1 MNIIK
6 NIKEGW
12 NKFWNETLG
21 EDYTDAELV
30 GLNINS
36 SNKTEAI
43 LAQSLVDIESRY
55 IENYG
60 RSKFGLKGIKLSQN
74 QLSEKKSVVN
84 EKKGEREKER

>member
-1 MNIIK
+1 MDIIK
-6 NIKEGW
+6 NIKKGW

-30 GLNINS
+30 GLDIKS
-36 SNKTEAI
+36 SNITEAI
-43 LAQSLVDIESRY
+43 LAQSLVDIDSRY
-55 IENYG
+55 QENNG
-60 RSKFGLKGIKLSQN
+60 RSNLGLKGIKLSQN